1 MAVTGV
7 AVDRIRELIVSGVL
21 QPGDRLP
28 QENELAAELGISR
41 NSMREAVRALEQA
54 RVLSVRHGS
63 GTYVTSLEPA
73 LLLEGIAFAVD
84 MLRDDTLLEVL
95 EVREL
100 LEPAA
105 TRMATLRMTPAK
117 LDRIRDAFE
126 RHRVDDPVEEL
137 VRCDL
142 EFHAAIVEAA
152 DNSTLTS
159 ILDGLSSRTV
169 RQRIWGGVL
178 NEAAVPITIDH
189 HRRIL
194 EAIES
199 GNPTVAEAAALVH
212 VSSAK
217 TWLTGRREPNPR
229 TPATPPARRAP
240 RAIA

>member
-63 GTYVTSLEPA
+63 GTFVTSLEPA
-73 LLLEGIAFAVD
+73 LLLQGIAFAVD

-105 TRMATLRMTPAK
+105 TRLATMRMTPAK
-117 LDRIRDAFE
+117 LARIREVFE
-126 RHRVDDPVEEL
+126 RHQADLPIEEL

-152 DNSTLTS
+152 DNATLSS

-169 RQRIWGGVL
+169 RQRIWGGIVGE
-178 NEAAVPITIDH
+178 NAVELTIDY

-212 VSSAK
+212 VAAAR
-217 TWLTGRREPNPR
+217 TWLTDRRESNDR
-229 TPATPPARRAP
+229 AATAPARKAP

>member
-1 MAVTGV
+1 V
-7 AVDRIRELIVSGVL
+7 AVEKIRELIVSGVL

-63 GTYVTSLEPA
+63 GTFVTSLEPA
-73 LLLEGIAFAVD
+73 LLLQGIAFAVD

-105 TRMATLRMTPAK
+105 TRLATQRMTPAK
-117 LDRIRDAFE
+117 LARIREAFE
-126 RHRVDDPVEEL
+126 RHQVDHPVEEL

-152 DNSTLTS
+152 DNATLSS

-169 RQRIWGGVL
+169 RQRIWGGIVG
-178 NEAAVPITIDH
+178 EKAVELTIEY

-199 GNPTVAEAAALVH
+199 GNPTLAEAAALVH
-212 VSSAK
+212 VAAAR
-217 TWLTGRREPNPR
+217 TWLNDRREASAR
-229 TPATPPARRAP
+229 STPAARGKP
-240 RAIA
+240 RSA

>member
-1 MAVTGV
+1 MAVTGD

-54 RVLSVRHGS
+54 RVLSVKHGS

-73 LLLEGIAFAVD
+73 LLLQGISFAVD

-105 TRMATLRMTPAK
+105 TRLATMRMTPAK
-117 LDRIRDAFE
+117 LARIREAFE
-126 RHRVDDPVEEL
+126 RHRVDHPIEEL

-142 EFHAAIVEAA
+142 EFHAAIVDAA
-152 DNSTLTS
+152 DNSTLSS

-169 RQRIWGGVL
+169 RQRIWGGIVSE
-178 NEAAVPITIDH
+178 NAVQLTIDYH
-189 HRRIL
+189 ERIL
-194 EAIES
+194 EAIEA
-199 GNPTVAEAAALVH
+199 GNPIIAEAAALLH
-212 VSSAK
+212 ISYAR
-217 TWLTGRREPNPR
+217 TWLTGIRKEQ
-229 TPATPPARRAP
+229 AAA
-240 RAIA
+240 

>member
-1 MAVTGV
+1 MAVTGI

-63 GTYVTSLEPA
+63 GTYVTSLEPS
-73 LLLEGIAFAVD
+73 LLLQGIAFAVD

-105 TRMATLRMTPAK
+105 TRLATMRMTPAK
-117 LDRIRDAFE
+117 LSRIRDAFE
-126 RHRVDDPVEEL
+126 RHQADHPVEEL
-137 VRCDL
+137 VRCDI

-152 DNSTLTS
+152 DNSTLSS
-159 ILDGLSSRTV
+159 ILAGLSSQTV
-169 RQRIWGGVL
+169 RQRIWGGIVSD
-178 NEAAVPITIDH
+178 NAVQLTIDY
-189 HRRIL
+189 HRHIL

-212 VSSAK
+212 VSHAR
-217 TWLTGRREPNPR
+217 TWLGDRRKDES
-229 TPATPPARRAP
+229 ARAP
-240 RAIA
+240 RPRRGTQRTS

>member
-73 LLLEGIAFAVD
+73 LLLQGIAFAVD

-105 TRMATLRMTPAK
+105 TRLATMRMTPAK
-117 LDRIRDAFE
+117 LARIRDAFE
-126 RHRVDDPVEEL
+126 RHRVDHPVEEL
-137 VRCDL
+137 VQCDL
-142 EFHAAIVEAA
+142 EFHAAIVAAA
-152 DNSTLTS
+152 DNSTLSS

-169 RQRIWGGVL
+169 RQRIWGGIVSE
-178 NEAAVPITIDH
+178 NAVQLTIDY

-194 EAIES
+194 DAIES

-212 VSSAK
+212 ISYAR
-217 TWLTGRREPNPR
+217 TWLSDLRAGSQATTIPPTRARPR
-229 TPATPPARRAP
+229 TL
-240 RAIA
+240 